1 MKKIILA
8 VSIGFM
14 SFTANAKV
22 DDSICDDIY
31 GLAESIMIARQ
42 NGTTLRDAKNVVNK
56 NRGNEWADKTALSL
70 VDWAYS
76 YPKHKDE
83 YSKNVEIANFAS
95 QAYYMCGKAAAN
107 SGVKK

>member
-1 MKKIILA
+1 MKKLILSLILA
-8 VSIGFM
+8 MPVAAS
-14 SFTANAKV
+14 ANEEAA
-22 DDSICDDIY
+22 ICDDIY

-42 NGTTLRDAKNVVNK
+42 NGTTLKDAKNVVNK

-95 QAYYMCGKAAAN
+95 QAYYMCGVAVSN
-107 SGVKK
+107 SGVNK